1 MQISRN
7 GDWLSADTGEERVM
21 MSVQSG
27 NYVTLSRVGARIW
40 ELLEKPTDV
49 TAVCA
54 RLTEEFDV
62 TADMCRADVDVFLR
76 EMETAKAIVMEPSP
90 E

>member
-40 ELLEKPTDV
+40 ELLEKPTEV